1 MILETLAVGPLQCNC
16 SILGCEETGEA
27 IVIDPGYEAD
37 RISSLLEKY
46 KLKPKYLVHT
56 HAHFDHLGAT
66 DPLYQKSKADVCL
79 HPEDLFLYENVAMQC
94 GLFGFP
100 TLTVPK
106 LTQHLKE
113 GDQLCFG
120 KHKLQVIHTPGHTPG
135 SVTFHLEKEGSPWLF
150 TGDTL
155 FLQSIGRTDLWGG
168 DYSTII
174 KSIQNKI
181 LPFQEETIVF
191 PGHGPQTTVGQEKD
205 SNPFLQS

>member
-1 MILETLAVGPLQCNC
+1 MIIETLAVGPLQCNC

-27 IVIDPGYEAD
+27 IVIDPGDEAV
-37 RISSLLEKY
+37 RILALLEKH

-66 DPLYQKSKADVCL
+66 DPLHKKTHADVCL
-79 HPEDLFLYENVAMQC
+79 HAEDLFLYENVAMQC

-100 TLTVPK
+100 ALTVPK

-113 GDQLCFG
+113 GDKLSFG
-120 KHKLQVIHTPGHTPG
+120 KHALQVIHTPGHTPG
-135 SVTFHLEKEGSPWLF
+135 SVSFHLDEKENPWLF

-168 DYSTII
+168 DYATII

-181 LPFQEETIVF
+181 LPLAENTLVF
-191 PGHGPQTTVGQEKD
+191 PGHGPQTSIGQEKD
-205 SNPFLQS
+205 SNPFLNS